1 MLRLSGCDFSSTWT
15 LGSAAYFEG
24 DLLTVFEGGIAV
36 HFDLRVVNK
45 EIFATIFGGDES
57 VAFFG
62 IEPFYISCT
71 HIFVFLVLFTK
82 IRRLRASAGIS
93 LSYELSAVAK
103 NLI

>member
-1 MLRLSGCDFSSTWT
+1 MLRLSGCDFSRTWT

-24 DLLTVFEGGIAV
+24 DLLTVFQGGIAV

-45 EIFATIFGGDES
+45 EIFATILGGDES

-71 HIFVFLVLFTK
+71 HILVFLVLFTK
-82 IRRLRASAGIS
+82 TRRLRVSAHKS
-93 LSYELSAVAK
+93 VSYGLSAVAK

>member
-1 MLRLSGCDFSSTWT
+1 MLRLSWCNFSRTWT

-36 HFDLRVVNK
+36 HFDFRVVNK
-45 EIFATIFGGDES
+45 EIFAAIFGGDES

-71 HIFVFLVLFTK
+71 HILVFLVLFTK
-82 IRRLRASAGIS
+82 
-93 LSYELSAVAK
+93 SAVCGYLQY
-103 NLI
+103 NLYRMD